1 MSYANQSGVSRR
13 RKMWLVRLA
22 LVCIPVSDVCAASP
36 CLPCH
41 AKEVAGYE
49 QTAMARSLS
58 RSAHQPSGS
67 FTHAF
72 SGTEF
77 SVRPAGD
84 TIQITMKRA
93 GLSATYQADYVVGS
107 GSHAFGYLV
116 RINDYLFQA
125 PISYY
130 VKRGKW
136 DMAPGYESDPEPD
149 FSRPVSAECVECHA
163 GHPRPVKDTLN
174 RYETPAFSVETIS
187 CDRCHGD
194 PAAHLRQPSRQ
205 NIVNPQRLPARARD
219 SICEQCHLTGETR
232 VLNPGRQFGDFQPGR
247 ELEEV
252 FSVYVRDASDPA
264 LLKGPIKVIS
274 HAEQLALSACARKS
288 AGKLWCGTCHNP
300 HEQPENSAKYYR
312 ERCLSC
318 HGNTIL
324 QTHALPAGDCISCHM
339 TRRKAKDG
347 AHTVFTDHRI
357 ARIPQAADDNSSATP
372 PVGKLVAWHEPPGSL
387 AVRNLGLANI
397 EIGER
402 DHSAEHMEEGARQV
416 VAAMKVLPP
425 DPAMLTKVGLVFLR
439 KGEAS
444 DAIDVFEYTLGL
456 DPSRAGSY
464 ANLGN
469 AYKEAGQ
476 TDKAVSELERAIQLD
491 PSLEIAYRSLA
502 EIFAKVKDQDKVR
515 AIYKRYLQFM
525 PESVAMRE
533 ALIRYGAR

>member
-1 MSYANQSGVSRR
+1 MSRR
-13 RKMWLVRLA
+13 REMWLVRLVLA
-22 LVCIPVSDVCAASP
+22 YSSVVELFAANP

-41 AKEVAGYE
+41 AKEVTGYE
-49 QTAMARSLS
+49 KTAMAHSLS
-58 RSAHQPSGS
+58 RSVHLPSGS

-77 SVRPAGD
+77 AVKSVGD
-84 TIQITMKRA
+84 TIQIAMRRD

-107 GSHAFGYLV
+107 GSHAYGYLV
-116 RINDYLFQA
+116 RVGEYLFQA

-130 VKRGKW
+130 VKRGTW

-163 GHPRPVKDTLN
+163 GHPRPVKDTRN
-174 RYETPAFSVETIS
+174 RFETPAFSVETIS

-194 PAAHLRQPSRQ
+194 AAAHLQRPTRQ
-205 NIVNPQRLPARARD
+205 NIVNPQRLPPRARD
-219 SICEQCHLTGETR
+219 SICEQCHLSGEAR
-232 VLNPGRQFGDFQPGR
+232 VLNPERQFGDFQPGH

-252 FSVYVRDASDPA
+252 FSVYVRDSSDIS
-264 LLKGPIKVIS
+264 LSKGSIKVIS
-274 HAEQLALSACARKS
+274 HVEQLALSVCARKS

-300 HEQPENSAKYYR
+300 HEQPENPAKYYR
-312 ERCLSC
+312 ERCLGC
-318 HGNTIL
+318 HGDTIL

-357 ARIPQAADDNSSATP
+357 ARIPEAADDNSSVTP
-372 PVGKLVAWHEPPGSL
+372 PVGKIVAWHAPAGAL
-387 AVRNLGLANI
+387 ALRNLGLANI

-402 DHSAEHMEEGARQV
+402 DHSVAHLEEGARQV
-416 VAAMKVLPP
+416 VEAMKSFPP
-425 DPAMLTKVGLVFLR
+425 DPVMLTKVGLVFLR

-444 DAIDVFEYTLGL
+444 DAIEVFEYTLGL
-456 DPSRAGSY
+456 DPGRAGSH

-491 PSLEIAYRSLA
+491 PSLETAYRSLG
-502 EIFAKVKDQDKVR
+502 EIFAKAKDEDGVR
-515 AIYKRYLQFM
+515 SVYKRYLQFM
-525 PESVAMRE
+525 PESIAARQ
-533 ALIRYGAR
+533 ALIRYGAH

>member
-1 MSYANQSGVSRR
+1 V
-13 RKMWLVRLA
+13 
-22 LVCIPVSDVCAASP
+22 
-36 CLPCH
+36 
-41 AKEVAGYE
+41 
-49 QTAMARSLS
+49 
-58 RSAHQPSGS
+58 
-67 FTHAF
+67 
-72 SGTEF
+72 
-77 SVRPAGD
+77 
-84 TIQITMKRA
+84 
-93 GLSATYQADYVVGS
+93 
-107 GSHAFGYLV
+107 
-116 RINDYLFQA
+116 
-125 PISYY
+125 
-130 VKRGKW
+130 
-136 DMAPGYESDPEPD
+136 
-149 FSRPVSAECVECHA
+149 
-163 GHPRPVKDTLN
+163 
-174 RYETPAFSVETIS
+174 
-187 CDRCHGD
+187 
-194 PAAHLRQPSRQ
+194 
-205 NIVNPQRLPARARD
+205 
-219 SICEQCHLTGETR
+219 
-232 VLNPGRQFGDFQPGR
+232 
-247 ELEEV
+247 
-252 FSVYVRDASDPA
+252 
-264 LLKGPIKVIS
+264 
-274 HAEQLALSACARKS
+274 EQLALSVCASKS

-300 HEQPENSAKYYR
+300 HDPPENPAKYYR

-318 HGNTIL
+318 HGDTIL

-372 PVGKLVAWHEPPGSL
+372 PVGKLVAWHEPPSSL

-476 TDKAVSELERAIQLD
+476 TDKAISELERAIQLD